1 MATIGYKQKGTNGP
15 LYNPERDYAYITPS
29 LMIRAIENL
38 DTAAVSPQMQVW
50 YEKNN
55 ISQDEIV
62 AISGALA
69 AAQKD
74 FVNGA
79 DPVKSFEEA
88 LSRHNFFS
96 FRLPVRQVLF
106 AAIGEVFC
114 AAWFLAVREVSILGA
129 ASPAQNDMARFASTV
144 CEFAARHGAR
154 QYNADFLAEHLRMSN
169 DVLMTRL
176 KMAHQEIMQLRAS
189 LQDANNT
196 IKQQAAPLPLWRR
209 IIAVFVPTS
218 RC

>member
-29 LMIRAIENL
+29 LMVRAIENL
-38 DTAAVSPQMQVW
+38 DISAVSPQMQVW

-55 ISQDEIV
+55 ITQSEIV

-74 FVNGA
+74 FVNGS

-88 LSRHNFFS
+88 LSRHNFPS

-144 CEFAARHGAR
+144 CEFAKRHGAP
-154 QYNADFLAEHLRMSN
+154 QYNAEFLAEHLRMDN
-169 DVLMTRL
+169 DVLKTRL
-176 KMAHQEIMQLRAS
+176 QMVNQEVMRLRQE
-189 LQDANNT
+189 LTTANKT
-196 IKQQAAPLPLWRR
+196 IQQYTAPLSMWQR
-209 IIAVFVPTS
+209 IRAVFAPTS